1 MHTIYMPNATK
12 NESVDTEHEHE
23 PEHEPVDMET
33 EYEKTLESDKHPMSQ
48 EMYNMLTS
56 VQGFI
61 EMNGTTYEG
70 YVTRWRVRHGNSLP
84 DALT

>member
-12 NESVDTEHEHE
+12 NESVDTEHE
-23 PEHEPVDMET
+23 PEPVDMET

-48 EMYNMLTS
+48 DMYNMLTS

>member
-12 NESVDTEHEHE
+12 NESVDIEH
-23 PEHEPVDMET
+23 EHEPVDMET
-33 EYEKTLESDKHPMSQ
+33 DYEKTLESDKHPMSQ